1 MVFHISPSD
10 LDQEMQRGIFNLKCL
25 VFQAFNQVKGN
36 LLFHLCKTQ
45 ISQHLAHPRYKL
57 VRGVPAFKCLGSR
70 LPVMIF
76 VFLLFFFLKFHCS
89 LVTIPYTSN
98 GMQHVGHGT
107 SQQRQLIWWLCSLS
121 RGPDVGTHSS
131 HHFSHS
137 SLSCTLHDNH

>member
-1 MVFHISPSD
+1 MVFLIFPSD
-10 LDQEMQRGIFNLKCL
+10 LDQEIQRGIFNLKSL

-57 VRGVPAFKCLGSR
+57 VRGAPAFKYLGSR

-98 GMQHVGHGT
+98 GMQHVGRGT
-107 SQQRQLIWWLCSLS
+107 PQQRQLIWWLCSLS
-121 RGPDVGTHSS
+121 RVPWRNSQFPSFFPQFT
-131 HHFSHS
+131 F
-137 SLSCTLHDNH
+137 LSTS